1 MFCEILY
8 GKPTMKDALGFIE
21 TRGWVSM
28 VEAIDAMTKTAQVEF
43 IGWQQVGGGLVTGVV
58 RGDVAS
64 VQAAVSV
71 GAQSAERLGEVIAA
85 HVIPK
90 PDPRMLTILPLQNVP
105 SS

>member
-1 MFCEILY
+1 
-8 GKPTMKDALGFIE
+8 MKDALGFIE

-28 VEAIDAMTKTAQVEF
+28 VEAIDAMTKTAEVEF
-43 IGWQQVGGGLVTGVV
+43 LGWQQVGGGLVTGMV

-71 GAQSAERLGEVIAA
+71 GTQAAERLGEVIAA
-85 HVIPK
+85 HVIPR
-90 PDPRMLTILPLQNVP
+90 PHPGMLAILPFQDIP

>member
-1 MFCEILY
+1 
-8 GKPTMKDALGFIE
+8 MKDALGFIE

-28 VEAIDAMTKTAQVEF
+28 VEAIDAMTKTAEVEF
-43 IGWQQVGGGLVTGVV
+43 LGWQQVGGGLVTGVV

-71 GAQSAERLGEVIAA
+71 GTQAAERLGEVIAA
-85 HVIPK
+85 HVIPR
-90 PDPRMLTILPLQNVP
+90 PHPRMLGILPLQDIP

>member
-1 MFCEILY
+1 
-8 GKPTMKDALGFIE
+8 MKDALGFIE

-28 VEAIDAMTKTAQVEF
+28 VEAIDAMTKTAEVEF
-43 IGWQQVGGGLVTGVV
+43 LGWQQVGGGLVTGVV

-71 GAQSAERLGEVIAA
+71 GTQAAERLSEVIAA
-85 HVIPK
+85 HVIPR
-90 PDPRMLTILPLQNVP
+90 PHPGMLAILPLQDIP